1 MYDEKLHYSYLQL
14 LLSKTKN
21 KDLKIYLALNKKF
34 ILVDTTIWWRFE
46 EIENKIFWLQYQEA
60 IY

>member
-1 MYDEKLHYSYLQL
+1 MYDEKLNYSYLQL

-21 KDLKIYLALNKKF
+21 KDLKIYLVLNKNF
-34 ILVDTTIWWRFE
+34 ILVDTTIWWKFE
-46 EIENKIFWLQYQEA
+46 EIENEIFWLQYQEA